1 MTAAQIHGTGLGLP
15 LAKSIMEAMN
25 GQVTVKSAP
34 GRGSTFTLHLPC
46 VEHPPRPM
54 EAKTHRDGFFLIT

>member
-1 MTAAQIHGTGLGLP
+1 
-15 LAKSIMEAMN
+15 MN

-46 VEHPPRPM
+46 VEHPVRQV
-54 EAKTHRDGFFLIT
+54 EAETTEAVSS

>member
-1 MTAAQIHGTGLGLP
+1 M
-15 LAKSIMEAMN
+15 K

-46 VEHPPRPM
+46 VEHSVRQL
-54 EAKTHRDGFFLIT
+54 EANTTEAVSS